1 METTRERHESSLSVS
16 EMGFKK
22 EQVIQEFGWDE
33 DVDEDLRQALMDQ
46 IEDDLQ
52 DEDFTAMTD
61 GALIWWRDDDGGVDD
76 LSDALMDAMG
86 NMDEGGLIWVLSPIA
101 SDPGAV
107 DPRLI
112 EEAAKTAGMN
122 PTTSDVV
129 SPQWAGTQIV
139 SRGR

>member
-1 METTRERHESSLSVS
+1 
-16 EMGFKK
+16 
-22 EQVIQEFGWDE
+22 
-33 DVDEDLRQALMDQ
+33 
-46 IEDDLQ
+46 
-52 DEDFTAMTD
+52 
-61 GALIWWRDDDGGVDD
+61 
-76 LSDALMDAMG
+76 
-86 NMDEGGLIWVLSPIA
+86 MDEGGLIWVLSPIA

>member
-1 METTRERHESSLSVS
+1 METTGERHETSLSVS
-16 EMGFKK
+16 EMGFKE

-33 DVDEDLRQALMDQ
+33 DVDENLRQAIMDQ
-46 IEDDLQ
+46 IDDDLA
-52 DEDFTAMTD
+52 DEDFTGMSD
-61 GALIWWRDDDGGVDD
+61 GALIWWRDDDGNAVD
-76 LSDALMDAMG
+76 LSDLRMDAMG
-86 NMDEGGLIWVLSPIA
+86 NMDEGGRIWVLSPIA
-101 SDPGAV
+101 SDPQAV

-122 PTTSDVV
+122 PTTSEVV

>member
-1 METTRERHESSLSVS
+1 
-16 EMGFKK
+16 
-22 EQVIQEFGWDE
+22 
-33 DVDEDLRQALMDQ
+33 MDQ

>member
-1 METTRERHESSLSVS
+1 
-16 EMGFKK
+16 MGFKK

-33 DVDEDLRQALMDQ
+33 DVDEDLRQAIMDQ

-129 SPQWAGTQIV
+129 SPN
-139 SRGR
+139 GRVPK